1 MKHFI
6 SVVSIF
12 RNKYLLAGSAFV
24 VWILFFDKN
33 DLFTQMERRGELNQM
48 KESKAFFQQ
57 QIEEERKFSDE
68 LKHNPSII
76 EKYAREKYFMKKD
89 NEDLFII
96 QPVEN
101 N

>member
-1 MKHFI
+1 
-6 SVVSIF
+6 
-12 RNKYLLAGSAFV
+12 
-24 VWILFFDKN
+24 
-33 DLFTQMERRGELNQM
+33 MERRGELNQM
-48 KESKAFFQQ
+48 KEGKAFFQQ
-57 QIEEERKFSDE
+57 QIEEERKFSEE
-68 LKHNPSII
+68 LKHNPAII